1 LEPSVF
7 SGLIIVPGI
16 LDYQGTLTAR
26 VGEYESYGVP
36 VLNGAYSNLIVD
48 ALSGDLI
55 GARINFYL
63 DGFEARTS
71 HILGNGERREDLD
84 LIFVQIP
91 KPAEVVSPKKPIV
104 VATVKPTENESSA
117 VVKKEVKAPL
127 KEVTVKESPTPV
139 VVVKEV
145 VVVVTPTA
153 VPAPAADEKDDDKV
167 DVETVGSGCGK
178 PEGGHGGIGGAMNVL
193 AFVGP
198 VMALAILRN
207 RSSRKNRG

>member
-1 LEPSVF
+1 
-7 SGLIIVPGI
+7 
-16 LDYQGTLTAR
+16 
-26 VGEYESYGVP
+26 
-36 VLNGAYSNLIVD
+36 
-48 ALSGDLI
+48 
-55 GARINFYL
+55 
-63 DGFEARTS
+63 
-71 HILGNGERREDLD
+71 
-84 LIFVQIP
+84 

-104 VATVKPTENESSA
+104 VAPVKPTAGKVMPA

-127 KEVTVKESPTPV
+127 KEVTVKDSPTPV

>member
-1 LEPSVF
+1 
-7 SGLIIVPGI
+7 
-16 LDYQGTLTAR
+16 
-26 VGEYESYGVP
+26 
-36 VLNGAYSNLIVD
+36 
-48 ALSGDLI
+48 
-55 GARINFYL
+55 L

-91 KPAEVVSPKKPIV
+91 KPAEVVSPRKPIV
-104 VATVKPTENESSA
+104 VATVKPTENERSA
-117 VVKKEVKAPL
+117 VVKKEVKTPL
-127 KEVTVKESPTPV
+127 KEVTVKASPTPV

-153 VPAPAADEKDDDKV
+153 VPAPAADEEEEEKV

-178 PEGGHGGIGGAMNVL
+178 PEGEHGGIGGAINVL
-193 AFVGP
+193 AFLGP